1 MTNEELI
8 QLVAAGDEAAL
19 TLLCENNR
27 GLIRRLA
34 LRTARRFNCIRLT
47 ERNAYTGYTKEMLSE
62 LEIEGMLALIE
73 YGRSGAYDSAC
84 VAFTTFAVPYLN
96 AAMYR
101 YMESSLGTLSLGRR
115 SMAAVR
121 QVHRLFY
128 GERRSI
134 REIAE
139 ELNIP
144 VSAAARHLAYSVHF
158 LSVYDLT
165 EPENEN
171 DVFDYLAA
179 DQDAESPEEAAC
191 RSIEIDRMREAFL
204 SLSKKEQDI
213 LGKCFGVFGYRKE
226 TLSEIA
232 MYHMMKE
239 DAVEKAKNRAL
250 KKLREAYPKIQA
262 ATRKRGEFR

>member
-8 QLVAAGDEAAL
+8 QRVAAGDEAAL

-62 LEIEGMLALIE
+62 LESEGMLALIE
-73 YGRSGAYDSAC
+73 CVRSGAYDSVC
-84 VAFTTFAVPYLN
+84 GAFTTFAVPYLN

-128 GERRSI
+128 GEQKSI
-134 REIAE
+134 QQIAE
-139 ELNIP
+139 QLNIP
-144 VSAAARHLAYSVHF
+144 VSAAARHLASIPR
-158 LSVYDLT
+158 LT
-165 EPENEN
+165 AKYQRGGIEAICGNHYGGNRKNMTYE
-171 DVFDYLAA
+171 
-179 DQDAESPEEAAC
+179 EEATLLEPFREKAQKGQIVEISEIKASYEQAVGHAIGSGQLYRMLRRHHWRIVMP
-191 RSIEIDRMREAFL
+191 RSKHPKKASDEAIEA
-204 SLSKKEQDI
+204 SKK
-213 LGKCFGVFGYRKE
+213 L
-226 TLSEIA
+226 
-232 MYHMMKE
+232 
-239 DAVEKAKNRAL
+239 N
-250 KKLREAYPKIQA
+250 
-262 ATRKRGEFR
+262 